1 MRVRFMH
8 GGPQPM
14 LECLIVGDSIAVG
27 IAQHRAQCETIAR
40 VGITSTAWNKRFAAT
55 MPASQH
61 TIISLGTNDWLA
73 DKTFKEIVE
82 LRSKITGRVTWIL
95 PANGT
100 ARQTPV
106 VTVAQMYGDRT
117 LVITQTTKDGVHPTG
132 SEYRRLAEQTKY

>member
-1 MRVRFMH
+1 
-8 GGPQPM
+8 M

-27 IAQHRAQCETIAR
+27 VHQHRAQCEIRAR
-40 VGITSTAWNKRFAAT
+40 VGITSTQWNKTFGNSILSA
-55 MPASQH
+55 QH
-61 TIISLGTNDWLA
+61 TIISLGSNDWLA
-73 DKTFKEIVE
+73 DKTLKEIAE
-82 LRSKITGRVTWIL
+82 IRAKITGRVTWIL

>member
-1 MRVRFMH
+1 MWVQFLH
-8 GGPQPM
+8 GGPKYM

-27 IAQHRAQCETIAR
+27 IAQHRPQCELIAR

-55 MPASQH
+55 MPQAQH

-73 DKTFKEIVE
+73 DKTFKEIAE
-82 LRSKITGRVTWIL
+82 LRSRISGRVTWIL

-106 VTVAQMYGDRT
+106 VAVAQMYNDVT
-117 LVITQTTKDGVHPTG
+117 LVITQTSKDGVHPTG